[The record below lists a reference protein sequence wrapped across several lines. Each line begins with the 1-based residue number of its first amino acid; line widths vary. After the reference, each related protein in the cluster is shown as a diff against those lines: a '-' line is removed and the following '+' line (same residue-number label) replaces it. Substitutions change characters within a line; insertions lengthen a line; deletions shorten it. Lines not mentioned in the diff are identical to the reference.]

1 MSGKFLVDYE
11 LRILRKWRPYPF
23 YELVSYI
30 LMFASVPML
39 AFGIKSYSSGFLEV
53 VVLSVLCLYCGFFG
67 AIMWNDVTDK
77 EIDRIVHPER
87 AIPSGVVSSK
97 TFFAFAVILALCVFV
112 FSVLISPWCLVLVVL
127 NSLFVGI
134 HNKFL
139 KQKIKFPAYSEIFT
153 PLQWLTVAL
162 FGFVA
167 VWSLPE
173 SSGSFVVSLPILGT
187 LRASFESL
195 VAMLVLVLFTYF
207 ADDAHDVAEG
217 IHDVKGDQA
226 NGVQTYATSFGTRRA
241 SFVSLAM
248 FVVSGVF
255 GVLLWYFTLLSYLFL
270 IGFLVLWFWIVSEA
284 YKMVKTNQNNL
295 GQMGKRVGR
304 RGFDYLLLTYTL
316 IFFDVLWQLLA
327 AGHL

>member
-1 MSGKFLVDYE
+1 MSAKFLLDYE
-11 LRILRKWRPYPF
+11 LRILRKWRPYPL
-23 YELVSYI
+23 YELVSYV

-39 AFGIKSYSSGFLEV
+39 AFGVQSYSSGFFGIVL
-53 VVLSVLCLYCGFFG
+53 LSVLSLYCGFFG

-97 TFFAFAVILALCVFV
+97 TFFALAVILALCVFV
-112 FSVLISPWCLVLVVL
+112 FSVLISPWCFVLVVL

-173 SSGSFVVSLPILGT
+173 TSGGFVVALPILGT
-187 LRASFESL
+187 LRASLESL
-195 VAMLVLVLFTYF
+195 VAMGVLVLFTYF

-217 IHDVKGDQA
+217 IHDVKGDRA
-226 NGVQTYATSFGTRRA
+226 NGVQTYATSFGVRSA

-248 FVVSGVF
+248 FIVSGFF
-255 GVLLWYFTLLSYLFL
+255 GVLLWYFTLLSFLFL
-270 IGFLVLWFWIVSEA
+270 AGFLILWLYIVSEA
-284 YKMVKTNQNNL
+284 WKMVKTKQSNL
-295 GQMGKRVGR
+295 GMVGKRVGR
-304 RGFDYLLLTYTL
+304 RGFNYLLLTYNL
-316 IFFDVLWQLLA
+316 IFFDVLWQLLV

>member
-1 MSGKFLVDYE
+1 MSGKFLLDYE
-11 LRILRKWRPYPF
+11 LRILRKWRPYPL
-23 YELVSYI
+23 YELVSYV

-39 AFGIKSYSSGFLEV
+39 AFGIKSYSSGFLEI
-53 VVLSVLCLYCGFFG
+53 VVLSVLSLYCGFFG

-97 TFFAFAVILALCVFV
+97 TFFALAVILALCVFV
-112 FSVLISPWCLVLVVL
+112 FSVLISPWCFVLVVL

-167 VWSLPE
+167 VWSLPQT
-173 SSGSFVVSLPILGT
+173 SGGFVVSLPLLGT

-195 VAMLVLVLFTYF
+195 IAMVVLVLFTYF

-217 IHDVKGDQA
+217 IHDVKGDKA
-226 NGVQTYATSFGTRRA
+226 NGVQTYATSFGIRRA
-241 SFVSLAM
+241 SYVSLMM

-255 GVLLWYFTLLSYLFL
+255 GVLLWYFTLLSFVFL
-270 IGFLVLWFWIVSEA
+270 AGFLLLWAYIVSEA
-284 YKMVKTNQNNL
+284 CKMVKTKQSNL
-295 GQMGKRVGR
+295 GAMGKRLGR
-304 RGFDYLLLTYTL
+304 KGFDYLLLTYNL